1 MAKAPTR
8 SNPVAKISVG
18 VFAAFT
24 WLLVAGMTFPRAIT
38 GGVADYGFFT
48 AIAERLRAG
57 DTLYVEVWDNKDPFV
72 FYFLAVARNVGPN
85 GVIGAWLLELSW
97 VVIASIALFV
107 IATRIAIPATLAV
120 LVAFVLSPIVILGM
134 PYFMGSTHLP
144 AVALLLAAVALVY
157 SDRPLLAGI
166 AIGVLVF
173 FKLVMVPI
181 AIATIAAGIWANRKK
196 PATTPLVA
204 GFLGTLAT
212 VSIILLIR
220 GELFSFVDTQVHN
233 TLYSQ
238 SPIVSA
244 EYVGLAQKIAQHLV
258 ILVNPHIAGV
268 ILVTAIIGLISIPY
282 LNANKQKWPEMVGLW
297 WTTAAAFV
305 FAGATIA
312 VTGKWFHHAEIFAV
326 SSTLALVLLTGWL
339 RNQRSTSSLLTAV
352 IAVVITYPLAAT
364 PPPAHFTS
372 AFTEF
377 GQRWTQATTIDPL
390 TRVLKERE
398 PSSVAFI
405 GESVPQA
412 AGLEQWTI
420 ACRHVA
426 QRPFNP
432 EVIFTE
438 TLECLPRADTI
449 VLTRDFQPEP
459 NFPAFDAFIDGVEN
473 LTARDYTCQQVE
485 TFRICTRNEG
495 Q

>member
-1 MAKAPTR
+1 MAKAPT
-8 SNPVAKISVG
+8 SSSLVAKVSVG
-18 VFAAFT
+18 VLAAFT
-24 WLLVAGMTFPRAIT
+24 WLLVAGMTVPRAIT

-48 AIAERLRAG
+48 AIAERMRAG

-72 FYFLAVARNVGPN
+72 FFFLAVARNFGPN

-107 IATRIAIPATLAV
+107 IAKRIAIPATLAV

-144 AVALLLAAVALVY
+144 AVALLLAAVALIY

-181 AIATIAAGIWANRKK
+181 AIATIAAAIWANRKK
-196 PATTPLVA
+196 PAIGPLIA

-220 GELFSFVDTQVHN
+220 GELVSFVDTQVHN
-233 TLYSQ
+233 ALYSQ

-268 ILVTAIIGLISIPY
+268 ILVTAIIGVITMPQLAKNKGSWPQ
-282 LNANKQKWPEMVGLW
+282 LNGLW

-305 FAGATIA
+305 LAGVTIA

-339 RNQRSTSSLLTAV
+339 RNQRSTSSLLAAV
-352 IAVVITYPLAAT
+352 IAIVITYPLAAT

-377 GQRWTQATTIDPL
+377 GPRWTQATTIDPL
-390 TRVLKERE
+390 TRVLKDRE

-432 EVIFTE
+432 EEIFTE
-438 TLECLPRADTI
+438 TLECLPQADTI

-473 LTARDYTCQQVE
+473 LTASDYTCEQVE
-485 TFRICTRNEG
+485 TFRICTRNED